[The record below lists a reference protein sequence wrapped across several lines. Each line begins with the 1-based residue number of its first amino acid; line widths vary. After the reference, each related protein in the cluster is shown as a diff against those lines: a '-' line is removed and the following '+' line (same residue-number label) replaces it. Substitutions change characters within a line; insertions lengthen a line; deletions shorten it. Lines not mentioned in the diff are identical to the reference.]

1 MNAMTPELFPPLILA
16 LFIAIVFVAVE
27 LRNSMQPPVCSQ
39 CAHCRMRAIEKQR
52 EEERVE
58 QWQTRTWGMKDGED
72 DKHPRR

>member
-1 MNAMTPELFPPLILA
+1 
-16 LFIAIVFVAVE
+16 
-27 LRNSMQPPVCSQ
+27 
-39 CAHCRMRAIEKQR
+39 MRAIEKQR